1 MWGKKAFFYS
11 QKQRGNIDP
20 IKIINF
26 PPQRMPQLQGC
37 STLNSKHIPHQPST
51 GVLNP
56 RFHHQPSADVSFFPL
71 RRHLWRHRKCK
82 YGMGELAF
90 SDSSATRFK
99 EKKTTPHGV
108 WSQKRQTAKKKR
120 IPAEAS
126 RSCKTKQEN
135 NLQNK
140 WTAQKARNL
149 LGGAMKLMVET
160 TNLNHLSIQFST
172 GGTPVSILLKS
183 I

>member
-1 MWGKKAFFYS
+1 MGWGRPWKTVTPPEKKMELPPLLLFLYILVSFMWGKKAFFYS

-99 EKKTTPHGV
+99 EKKNDAARRLKP
-108 WSQKRQTAKKKR
+108 
-120 IPAEAS
+120 
-126 RSCKTKQEN
+126 
-135 NLQNK
+135 
-140 WTAQKARNL
+140 KA
-149 LGGAMKLMVET
+149 
-160 TNLNHLSIQFST
+160 TNGEKEKDSS
-172 GGTPVSILLKS
+172 
-183 I
+183 